1 MIVHSVKVLPP
12 RRGNNKISIILVN
25 GTNVGYN
32 YVKRFVK
39 VNKKD
44 VLIFQIMIM
53 DMDSMQT
60 TLVDYPN
67 LYFEALVYEDSTK
80 DYNKKFL
87 KFKNNVIII
96 ESKMFKSE
104 EIKIKVLLKDNEE
117 VIDYCLIDIV

>member
-12 RRGNNKISIILVN
+12 RRGNNKISMILVN
-25 GTNVGYN
+25 GSNVAYN

-67 LYFEALVYEDSTK
+67 LYFEALVYEESTK
-80 DYNKKFL
+80 DYTKKFL
-87 KFKNNVIII
+87 KFKNNGIII

>member
-25 GTNVGYN
+25 GSNVGYN

-44 VLIFQIMIM
+44 VLIFEMMAM
-53 DMDSMQT
+53 DMDTMQT

-67 LYFEALVYEDSTK
+67 LYFEVLVYEESTK
-80 DYNKKFL
+80 DYTKKFL
-87 KFKNNVIII
+87 KFKKNGIII
-96 ESKMFKSE
+96 ESKLFKSE
-104 EIKIKVLLKDNEE
+104 EIKIKVLLKDNGE